1 VCSLSLDQ
9 DQGGGAVACDPQVSL
24 SQATSTGN
32 LSLFPELLY
41 TRHVHVVGISFCIWC
56 YVSLTG
62 AVPEPTLKE
71 LVTVKMKSWYN
82 LGLQLDIE
90 DDDLQTIKNDNPQD
104 QEGCKRDMFRTWLRI
119 CPQASYR
126 KLVQALVEVGDVR
139 EADRLRKKHG
149 ESCH

>member
-1 VCSLSLDQ
+1 MLIFILS
-9 DQGGGAVACDPQVSL
+9 
-24 SQATSTGN
+24 N
-32 LSLFPELLY
+32 
-41 TRHVHVVGISFCIWC
+41 
-56 YVSLTG
+56 

-71 LVTVKMKSWYN
+71 LVTVKVKSWYR
-82 LGLQLDIE
+82 LGLELDIA
-90 DDDLQTIKNDNPQD
+90 DYDLQIIKMNHPQD